1 MQQLSYSQL
10 WAYWTCPR
18 LSDYLNQP
26 TLRLAPSR
34 TQEASQLGAW
44 VHKTLH
50 QACLH
55 ADAETL
61 PEVRALKADYPQIW
75 SGYQEVIQTQPA
87 QAKVYSEWEI
97 AVPLP
102 VEWGLPYLVTGRL
115 DRLWVKDSH
124 CRILDWKT
132 GQGKDCDGTRFQ
144 LRFYAW
150 LVAFGHQAL
159 NLACVESVQAEA
171 HFLKT
176 GDSTSLTL
184 QTNMLASETDFF
196 RALIQ
201 GYDAQRH
208 QELHGIPDPRSTSEG
223 PWCTMCEYQRLCPEG
238 RYHAQ

>member
-18 LSDYLNQP
+18 LSDYLRQP
-26 TLRLAPSR
+26 TLRLAPSGV
-34 TQEASQLGAW
+34 QEAGQWGAR
-44 VHKTLH
+44 VHQILH
-50 QACLH
+50 RASLSE
-55 ADAETL
+55 AAESL
-61 PEVRALKADYPQIW
+61 PEVQTLMADSPQIW
-75 SGYQEVIQTQPA
+75 SGYQEVIQKQPVKA
-87 QAKVYSEWEI
+87 QVYSEWEI

-102 VEWGLPYLVTGRL
+102 VAWQLPYLLTGRI
-115 DRLWVKDSH
+115 DRLWVEGTH

-132 GQGKDCDGTRFQ
+132 GQGKDSDATRFQ

-171 HFLKT
+171 HFLTT
-176 GDSTSLTL
+176 GDSVSLTL
-184 QTNMLASETDFF
+184 QTDMLASETDFF
-196 RALIQ
+196 KTLIQ
-201 GYDAQRH
+201 RYDTQRH
-208 QELHGIPDPRSTSEG
+208 QELQGIPDPRSTSEG